1 MAVTDSL
8 PSDAPVIS
16 GKASTLRHGHI
27 ITFQDVPVL
36 EGSVSLRDL
45 MDAPSYWDDQI
56 FVFQYHLLPDV
67 AVISET
73 ERAALAYLADCG
85 FLDGLLVDRETAR
98 QDERQY
104 MRLGNAS
111 LPFDLQGAYMRL
123 STATIASL
131 TSMSFP
137 NKYRIM
143 VQGVDM
149 GTYKG
154 MTEEDA
160 LEAYAKDAGYDSL
173 YDLESSFKRPRVEEV
188 I

>member
-16 GKASTLRHGHI
+16 GKASTVRHGHM

-36 EGSVSLRDL
+36 EGSATLRDL
-45 MDAPSYWDDQI
+45 LDAPDYWDDQI

-67 AVISET
+67 AVIAQT
-73 ERAALAYLADCG
+73 ERAALAYLADSG
-85 FLDGLLVDRETAR
+85 FLDGLLVDRETAQ

-123 STATIASL
+123 SRATIASL
-131 TSMSFP
+131 TGMRFP

-160 LEAYAKDAGYDSL
+160 LEVYAKDAGYDSL
-173 YDLESSFKRPRVEEV
+173 DDLEDNFKLPKIEEV